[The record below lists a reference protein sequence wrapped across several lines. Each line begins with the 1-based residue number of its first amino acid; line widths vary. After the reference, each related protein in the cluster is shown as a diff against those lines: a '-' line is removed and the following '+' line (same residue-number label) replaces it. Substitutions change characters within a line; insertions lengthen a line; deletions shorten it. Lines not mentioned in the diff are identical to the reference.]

1 MKQLLRNVPSTTPV
15 RICLYVRV
23 STDKQANKEDGSL
36 DTQLDRLLSYVNFKK
51 TLGEN
56 WTISEKIVEG
66 EREGKRHGRT
76 GKNTEREGLQK
87 LLDLARAQLIDV
99 VIVTKIDRISR
110 STIDFLQ
117 LVREIDSYGVK
128 LVSLRENIDLTS
140 PSGKFQTTLLI
151 ALAEHE
157 RETISVRTKEKVE
170 WRAGK
175 GLPIGPP
182 PIGYRMN
189 EKMYEIVPE
198 YAKHVTACD
207 RLYLQHE
214 SSEAVVREFDRL
226 GFRTPNGN
234 RYNLPMVCRMLRNP
248 TYAAKIEYEGDVFD
262 AQWKPIRAFETHKKV
277 QAIMDG
283 NDRRKRSLKREM
295 KGHVYLLQSLLRCGI
310 CEHKMTPKPGTGRNG
325 QYYPYYACTNAEKS
339 LGQAC
344 PRRNV
349 PAKGVDDAVM
359 EFLKKL
365 VLDPELVRKFVE
377 KANDMVSETAGK
389 LKGDLSRVK
398 EQLAAV
404 RSKLSN
410 LTDLIA
416 EGGKAAFQSIG
427 KRMEALEKEREEL
440 EQSEGRI
447 KKEMEAES
455 CQILSAQE
463 QVRTLSLFNELIDL
477 NKDHPERI
485 KAMLPRFVDY
495 AVWREDETGEGNL
508 EVALFPRPI
517 VKAQDITL
525 KTMLSDL
532 VARGGL
538 EGKRGKVSR
547 CFVGDSQMG

>member
-1 MKQLLRNVPSTTPV
+1 MLRNAAPTTPV
-15 RICLYVRV
+15 RVCLYVRV
-23 STDKQANKEDGSL
+23 STDKQASKEDGSL

-66 EREGKRHGRT
+66 EREGKRHGRS
-76 GKNTEREGLQK
+76 GKNTAREGLQK

-226 GFRTPNGN
+226 GIRTPRGH
-234 RYNLPMVCRMLRNP
+234 RYNLPMICRMLRNP
-248 TYAAKIEYEGDVFD
+248 TYTAKIEYEGDVFD
-262 AQWKPIRAFETHKKV
+262 AQWKAIRPWETHQKI
-277 QAIMDG
+277 QAIMDA

-295 KGHVYLLQSLLRCGI
+295 KEHVYLLQSLLRCGI
-310 CEHKMTPKPGTGRNG
+310 CEHKMSPKPGIGRNG
-325 QYYPYYACTNAEKS
+325 QYYPYYSCTNADKS
-339 LGQAC
+339 LGLAC

-349 PAKGVDDAVM
+349 PAKAVDAAVI

-365 VLDPELVRKFVE
+365 ILDPDLVRKFVE
-377 KANDMVSETAGK
+377 KANELVSDTAGK
-389 LKGDLSRVK
+389 LKGDLARVK

-410 LTDLIA
+410 LTDLLA

-427 KRMEALEKEREEL
+427 KKMEALEKEREEL

-447 KKEMEAES
+447 KKEMEAET

-495 AVWREDETGEGNL
+495 AVWRESENGEGSL

-517 VKAQDITL
+517 VKAQDVTL

-532 VARGGL
+532 VERGL
-538 EGKRGKVSR
+538 PQGKRGKGSR